1 MQIVDL
7 EIELVDLPYKVT
19 RKLTVPATIAL
30 NDLHKVLQA
39 AMGWDNSHMFDF
51 TCGTGRKAHRWF
63 KIDPVWGSG
72 DYDHEIKSATMA
84 HVMAEM
90 GKLKSFTYAYD
101 MGDNWEHDLR
111 PGKPRDLAA
120 GEAAIA
126 LHGAVGAC
134 PPEDSGGAPGFS
146 YKLECLADPTHEDH
160 EETVEWLGETFDQV
174 ADVVL
179 LTKRVAAVAK
189 TLAKRYPG

>member
-63 KIDPVWGSG
+63 KIDPVCR
-72 DYDHEIKSATMA
+72 SARRREFANT
-84 HVMAEM
+84 
-90 GKLKSFTYAYD
+90 
-101 MGDNWEHDLR
+101 
-111 PGKPRDLAA
+111 
-120 GEAAIA
+120 I
-126 LHGAVGAC
+126 
-134 PPEDSGGAPGFS
+134 
-146 YKLECLADPTHEDH
+146 
-160 EETVEWLGETFDQV
+160 EEVCART
-174 ADVVL
+174 
-179 LTKRVAAVAK
+179 
-189 TLAKRYPG
+189 